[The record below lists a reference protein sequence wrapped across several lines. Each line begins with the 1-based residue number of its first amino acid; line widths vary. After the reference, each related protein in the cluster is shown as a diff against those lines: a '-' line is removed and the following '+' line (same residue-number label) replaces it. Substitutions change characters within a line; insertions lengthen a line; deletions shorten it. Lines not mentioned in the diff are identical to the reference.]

1 MIGELFDTLNNN
13 NHVLGLTEST
23 LDSTILYT
31 EIRRDLI
38 SGAIGA
44 VIHWRLS

>member
-1 MIGELFDTLNNN
+1 MFDTLNNN
-13 NHVLGLTEST
+13 NHVLGLTENT

-38 SGAIGA
+38 SEAGGG
-44 VIHWRLS
+44 VIQWRLS